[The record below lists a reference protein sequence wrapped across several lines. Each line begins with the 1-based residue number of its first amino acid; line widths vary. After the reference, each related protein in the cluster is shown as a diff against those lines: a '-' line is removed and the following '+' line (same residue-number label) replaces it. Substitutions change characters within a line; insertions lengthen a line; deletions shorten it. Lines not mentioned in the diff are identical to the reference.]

1 MSKKMATTATPVDG
15 SGGGRQLRSHRN
27 PLPRS
32 PRFRSQTSH
41 ETVVLALPT
50 SLRSSKKTKQ
60 QKKRP
65 KTAPSEKEQT
75 PTCGRNRRL
84 PSASPDAAPQSRRR
98 SPRFAASAAKCESD
112 MGSSGGG
119 GKEIVPASRNV
130 RPSKPVGAPQ
140 IPRRSPRLASIA
152 AVHAKQDGVL
162 DLGGGGN
169 PVEGAEKEGG
179 GNKRTKVEVRA
190 EEGKEV
196 AVRALEHCCGPEEWT
211 EEQEMALRKAY
222 LSARPSPH
230 FWKKVSKMVPGKSA
244 QECFNRI
251 HTEIATPPQHQP
263 RSRAIKSNWSPI
275 GNVTFSDKS
284 VDNMKLKVK
293 RARSGKQKSLV
304 AQKTV
309 RHLLR
314 QHCLADQTKEA
325 DYFSVLETSP
335 SALALDLPEITSP
348 GTPDR
353 MFTNAGFLLKC
364 SENSTSAAHKRL
376 LSRFKTS
383 NADPSPEVLK
393 QIKNVALHEKYIDH
407 LHCREARRRAHPRT
421 ANSVAAGMYNKAGND
436 PEPGV
441 LKAARAALIAEAKEA
456 ITHYQFV
463 QSNFVDHEDDG
474 ATSDNL
480 DGNSDN
486 DVV

>member
-1 MSKKMATTATPVDG
+1 MATTATPVDG
-15 SGGGRQLRSHRN
+15 SGGGRQHRSYGDPLR
-27 PLPRS
+27 RS

-50 SLRSSKKTKQ
+50 SLRSSKKTK
-60 QKKRP
+60 KRP
-65 KTAPSEKEQT
+65 KTAPSEKQQT
-75 PTCGRNRRL
+75 PTWGRNRRL
-84 PSASPDAAPQSRRR
+84 PLASSDAAPQSRRR
-98 SPRFAASAAKCESD
+98 SPRFAASAAKCENGI
-112 MGSSGGG
+112 GSSGGG
-119 GKEIVPASRNV
+119 GEKEIAPASRNV
-130 RPSKPVGAPQ
+130 RSSKSVGAPQ
-140 IPRRSPRLASIA
+140 MPRRSPRLASIA
-152 AVHAKQDGVL
+152 VVQAKQDGVL
-162 DLGGGGN
+162 DLGGGGK

-179 GNKRTKVEVRA
+179 GNKRAKVEVRA
-190 EEGKEV
+190 GEGKEV
-196 AVRALEHCCGPEEWT
+196 VVGASEHCCVPEEWT

-284 VDNMKLKVK
+284 MDNMKLKFK
-293 RARSGKQKSLV
+293 RARSGKQKGLV

-314 QHCLADQTKEA
+314 QHYLVDQTKEA

-348 GTPDR
+348 GTPDH
-353 MFTNAGFLLKC
+353 MFTNPGFLLKW
-364 SENSTSAAHKRL
+364 SESSSSAAHKRL

-383 NADPSPEVLK
+383 DADPSPEVLK
-393 QIKNVALHEKYIDH
+393 RIKNMALHEKYIDH

-421 ANSVAAGMYNKAGND
+421 ANSVAAGTHNKTGND

-441 LKAARAALIAEAKEA
+441 VKAALIAEAKEA
-456 ITHYQFV
+456 ITRFQFV
-463 QSNFVDHEDDG
+463 ESNLVDHDDDG

-480 DGNSDN
+480 DGSNSDN
-486 DVV
+486 DDDV